1 MKTVVFDLDETL
13 GYFVEMGI
21 FWICLERYIQDTN
34 KPPISIKYFIKILD
48 LYPEFSRPYIIKIL
62 NYLKEQKEQNYSNKI
77 MLYTNNQGS
86 KAWVNNIICYF
97 EEKIN
102 YKLFDNIIYAFKVNG
117 KRVEMNRTTNDKTH
131 SDLVRCTK
139 IPLNTEICFIDDN
152 YYPSMVHNKIY
163 YVHIKPYVYDLRL
176 DEIITRLIDS
186 NILNSYITDVELFKL
201 TIKKEFGKFNY
212 LYNEKSLEEYEIDK
226 ILSSKI
232 IQHLN
237 IFFNV
242 SSNNNKTKK
251 ITRKNKTKN
260 KNKTFKATKISNVT
274 S

>member
-13 GYFVEMGI
+13 GYFVEMGV
-21 FWICLERYIQDTN
+21 FWSCLEKYIQETN
-34 KPPISIKYFIKILD
+34 NPPISLEYFIKILD
-48 LYPEFSRPYIIKIL
+48 LYPEFSRPDIIKIL
-62 NYLKEQKEQNYSNKI
+62 NYLKNKKEKDRSNQI

-86 KAWVNNIICYF
+86 KTWVNNIICYF
-97 EEKIN
+97 EKKIN
-102 YKLFDNIIYAFKVNG
+102 YKLFDNIIYAFKING
-117 KRVEMNRTTNDKTH
+117 KRIEMKRTTHDKTH

-163 YVHIKPYVYDLRL
+163 YVHIKPYVYELRL
-176 DEIITRLIDS
+176 DEMITRLINS
-186 NILNSYITDVELFKL
+186 NILDSYITDKELFEL
-201 TIKKEFGKFNY
+201 TIKKEFKKFDY

-237 IFFNV
+237 IFFNK
-242 SSNNNKTKK
+242 SSTQNKTKK
-251 ITRKNKTKN
+251 RTCKN
-260 KNKTFKATKISNVT
+260 KNKTTNKTHKQFLFNQT
-274 S
+274 